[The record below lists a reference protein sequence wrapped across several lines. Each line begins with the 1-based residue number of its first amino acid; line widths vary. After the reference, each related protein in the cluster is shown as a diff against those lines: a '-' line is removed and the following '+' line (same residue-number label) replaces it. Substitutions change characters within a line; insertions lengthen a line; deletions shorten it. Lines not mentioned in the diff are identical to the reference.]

1 MLVGAKR
8 LFCILNAKRCKCLKL
23 FRRFA
28 RKSDFQYFCN
38 MKVKQSI
45 TNRLRATQSTL
56 IFTLLI
62 VAASCLSFNAQG
74 QELVARKHG
83 TVMEQMEQSSLRHNQ
98 RSVVSELLSY
108 AFKFRGVP
116 YRHGAMSPRAFDCSG
131 FTSYVFKQFGITLDR
146 RSSAQIYDGR
156 RVARKDLQPGDLVFF
171 NGRAIGN
178 RIGHVGIVTEVDKN
192 GNGFKFIHAAVHSGI
207 TESHSSERYY
217 SPRYMGACRVIE

>member
-1 MLVGAKR
+1 MGNKGIL
-8 LFCILNAKRCKCLKL
+8 CIATTKKCKCLKV
-23 FRRFA
+23 FHRFA
-28 RKSDFQYFCN
+28 READYQYFCI
-38 MKVKQSI
+38 MKNKQSI
-45 TNRLRATQSTL
+45 TNRLRAINSTL
-56 IFTLLI
+56 FFTLLI
-62 VAASCLSFNAQG
+62 VVASGLNFNAG
-74 QELVARKHG
+74 AQELVARKHG

-131 FTSYVFKQFGITLDR
+131 FTSYVFNLDR
-146 RSSAQIYDGR
+146 RSSAQINDGR
-156 RVARKDLQPGDLVFF
+156 RVSRKDLQPGDLVFF

-192 GNGFKFIHAAVHSGI
+192 GSGFKFIHAAVHSGI